1 MSIKTF
7 DSVSAL
13 SKVSKPDQRIRAA
26 SMVSTIS
33 GYLLEDESTA
43 GNVKGFMHSSAVLS
57 NDNQFSKKTTNSWS
71 SDFIE
76 RAKTDQSTINKKDKP
91 NSNTK
96 AKSLSKKDADK
107 KDIPHMKK
115 IREIKSAKE
124 RGVEDSSEE
133 LKKSQEKADEFSSTE
148 DKTAQKF
155 DTSKSSA
162 SREKIPTGI
171 RVKFNR
177 KLDSSRSKGEQDLTK
192 AKLLFDFVYGKQNL
206 PQRISSANYKLPY
219 ESIESL
225 SNKQTT
231 MSRTTA
237 DSNSKKKESDDE
249 FNSTMDSE
257 ELLELH
263 SKLYDVRNNKF
274 LTGWLQNYQ
283 NKKKKMSVR
292 RQRAKD
298 NHDMIL
304 NENLTKWSYSVNRK
318 NMLSS
323 RSASSISMLKS
334 PLSFTTGDITRVVSA
349 NVKTIAKYA
358 LSKESLIGDETRNV
372 KSAHVI
378 SQADDGNMV
387 LKKRPK
393 SVSFSLNKMK
403 KEAEVK
409 ASNAETIKTKPIIH
423 IQPAYLVSQIEMEE
437 ILQEVA
443 DRVQSSK
450 SNKRS
455 ESFVAHKAISD
466 EAIRIKNLSTVSFA
480 ETVEID
486 GWTEDSDIEST
497 MIKSPLSFRKSEK
510 SFRTFKKSSSS
521 SSNKQ
526 KGTFTYFGS
535 SNQSSMNRF
544 DTYTT
549 TSHRLSLKSQ
559 PQSSGNHRARSRS
572 TEWNSR
578 SDSESDYESFKK
590 RKAFLVERSR
600 TPSSIPSRIRNY
612 ALIKYPEIHLE
623 YQLPNCPEKYL
634 LPIRFPALYK
644 NIITSLIG
652 NNYRHNYMSMNSRTQ
667 AVARI
672 GVA

>member
-1 MSIKTF
+1 
-7 DSVSAL
+7 
-13 SKVSKPDQRIRAA
+13 
-26 SMVSTIS
+26 MVSTIS

-76 RAKTDQSTINKKDKP
+76 TTKTGQSTISKKDKS
-91 NSNTK
+91 NSNAN
-96 AKSLSKKDADK
+96 AKSLSKKDAHK

-115 IREIKSAKE
+115 IREIKSAKD
-124 RGVEDSSEE
+124 RGVEDSSDE
-133 LKKSQEKADEFSSTE
+133 LKKSQEKVDEFSSTE

-155 DTSKSSA
+155 DISKSSA

-177 KLDSSRSKGEQDLTK
+177 RLDSSRAKGEQDLTK

-219 ESIESL
+219 ESVESL

-231 MSRTTA
+231 TSRSTA
-237 DSNSKKKESDDE
+237 DFNSKKKESDDE
-249 FNSTMDSE
+249 LNSTMDSE

-349 NVKTIAKYA
+349 NVKTIAKYT

-450 SNKRS
+450 SNKKS
-455 ESFVAHKAISD
+455 ESFVAHKAAAAAISD
-466 EAIRIKNLSTVSFA
+466 EASRIRNLSTVSFA

-486 GWTEDSDIEST
+486 GWTEDSDIEGT

-521 SSNKQ
+521 SSNKH

-559 PQSSGNHRARSRS
+559 PPQSSGTQRARSRS

-612 ALIKYPEIHLE
+612 ALIKYPEIQLE

-652 NNYRHNYMSMNSRTQ
+652 NNYRHNYMSMSSRTQ